1 MSRVAAV
8 IHTFFDGVADALLV
22 AYAEVLSRL
31 LSLNFMFVSVLLVF
45 DFYPIKVL
53 RHVVLP
59 PIPSL
64 LLLGLAS
71 RILVLEVL
79 EGYPFELLCLL

>member
-22 AYAEVLSRL
+22 AYAEVLSRF
-31 LSLNFMFVSVLLVF
+31 LSLNFMFVCVLLVF

-53 RHVVLP
+53 RHVVLAQ
-59 PIPSL
+59 ISSL
-64 LLLGLAS
+64 LLLG
-71 RILVLEVL
+71 
-79 EGYPFELLCLL
+79 